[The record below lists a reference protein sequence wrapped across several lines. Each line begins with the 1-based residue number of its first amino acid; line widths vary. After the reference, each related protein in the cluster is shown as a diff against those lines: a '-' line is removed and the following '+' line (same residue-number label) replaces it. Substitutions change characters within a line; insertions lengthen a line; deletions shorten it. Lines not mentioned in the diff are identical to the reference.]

1 MNVYWAVWKDDL
13 IPSAKHYSPEKA
25 IHSFPELTYP
35 NPLSRCPAFT
45 KYFENTLVH
54 MFGNDCNSKCRQEI
68 IKSETDYAVVLIL
81 KLISTEL
88 HQKLL
93 ILERKVYD

>member
-1 MNVYWAVWKDDL
+1 
-13 IPSAKHYSPEKA
+13 
-25 IHSFPELTYP
+25 
-35 NPLSRCPAFT
+35 
-45 KYFENTLVH
+45 
-54 MFGNDCNSKCRQEI
+54 
-68 IKSETDYAVVLIL
+68 VVLIL

>member
-1 MNVYWAVWKDDL
+1 MFKFFKIIIFL
-13 IPSAKHYSPEKA
+13 
-25 IHSFPELTYP
+25 FLLLTTAT
-35 NPLSRCPAFT
+35 AFGKST

-54 MFGNDCNSKCRQEI
+54 MFGSDCNSKCRQEI

-93 ILERKVYD
+93 VLERKVYD

>member
-1 MNVYWAVWKDDL
+1 MFKFFKITIFL
-13 IPSAKHYSPEKA
+13 
-25 IHSFPELTYP
+25 FLLLTTAT
-35 NPLSRCPAFT
+35 AFGKST
-45 KYFENTLVH
+45 KYFENTLIH

>member
-1 MNVYWAVWKDDL
+1 MSGRIREIFVMFKFIKITIFL
-13 IPSAKHYSPEKA
+13 
-25 IHSFPELTYP
+25 FLLLTTAT
-35 NPLSRCPAFT
+35 AFGKST

-54 MFGNDCNSKCRQEI
+54 MFGSDCNSKCRQEI

-93 ILERKVYD
+93 VLERKVYD

>member
-1 MNVYWAVWKDDL
+1 MFKFIKITFFL
-13 IPSAKHYSPEKA
+13 FLH
-25 IHSFPELTYP
+25 LTTAT
-35 NPLSRCPAFT
+35 AFGKST

-54 MFGNDCNSKCRQEI
+54 MFGSDCNSKCRQEI

-93 ILERKVYD
+93 VLERKVYD

>member
-1 MNVYWAVWKDDL
+1 MFKFIKITFFL
-13 IPSAKHYSPEKA
+13 
-25 IHSFPELTYP
+25 FLLLTTAT
-35 NPLSRCPAFT
+35 AFGKST

-54 MFGNDCNSKCRQEI
+54 MFGSDCNSKCRQEI

-93 ILERKVYD
+93 VLERGRVFNEDLLVFLLPTSFA